1 MLPAG
6 TDLQRA
12 KPMANSTIESKNEA
26 QVKTVKAPS
35 SQTATSNRLLSLDA
49 LRGFDMLWIIG
60 GGNLVTALAKVEPTQ
75 FSQAVAAQFEHVP
88 WVGLHLFDCIW
99 PLFMFMVGVSLS
111 FSLARRGEKGESH
124 TTIYS
129 HTVRR
134 ALILFVLGMIAQG
147 NLLEF
152 NLATLHPF
160 YSVLGGI
167 AAGYLIAAIVTLN
180 TRPAGRAITTGI
192 FLGIYWIL
200 LIAIPVPGVGR
211 GVYTATG
218 NAATY
223 IDRIIMGRF
232 YYAPADQANTWF
244 LSYLGFAA
252 SVLLGVLAGDVLL
265 SSRFSMKRKCLTL
278 YAVGVGLIAFG
289 LIWSLWLPIIK
300 LMWTSSYVLITAGI
314 SCCLLATFYLVI
326 DVLGYRR
333 WAFPFTVIG
342 MNALAVYM
350 ATNLFDFRVLG
361 NIFVG
366 HLLPRIGS
374 WGAVLSEAAAL
385 TIIWLILYWM
395 YRTRSFVKI

>member
-1 MLPAG
+1 MLLAA
-6 TDLQRA
+6 TDPQWKKLM
-12 KPMANSTIESKNEA
+12 PNSTTESNPEA
-26 QVKTVKAPS
+26 RVTTTKAPLSRTAYS
-35 SQTATSNRLLSLDA
+35 SRLLSLDA

-60 GGNLVTALAKVEPTQ
+60 GGDLITALAKAKPGQ
-75 FSQAVAAQFEHVP
+75 LSQAVSAQFEHVP
-88 WVGLHLFDCIW
+88 WAGLHLFDVIW

-111 FSLARRGEKGESH
+111 LSLGRRRESGESH
-124 TTIYS
+124 VVIYS
-129 HTVRR
+129 HALRR

-147 NLLEF
+147 QLLEF

-167 AAGYLIAAIVTLN
+167 AAGYLIATVVTLN
-180 TRPAGRAITTGI
+180 TRPNGRALVTGV
-192 FLGIYWIL
+192 FLILYWIL
-200 LIAIPVPGVGR
+200 LITIPVPGVGR
-211 GVYTATG
+211 GVFTPTG

-223 IDRIIMGRF
+223 IDRIVMGRY
-232 YYAPADQANTWF
+232 YYAPANQANTWF

-252 SVLLGVLAGDVLL
+252 SVLLGVLAGDVLQ
-265 SSRFSMKRKCLTL
+265 SSRPSMKRKCLTL
-278 YAVGVGLIAFG
+278 YALAVGLIASG
-289 LIWSLWLPIIK
+289 LLWSIWLPVIK
-300 LMWTSSYVLITAGI
+300 LMWTSSFVLLTAGI
-314 SCCLLATFYLVI
+314 SCFLLATFYLII

-333 WAFPFTVIG
+333 WTFPFTVIG

-350 ATNLFDFRVLG
+350 ATNLFDFRILG

-374 WGAVLSEAAAL
+374 WAAVLSEAAAL